1 MRISMFINLEDPHG
15 HMPKLKGKAAE
26 VKALIPALV
35 HVWKF
40 HMDALLVEHVAILD
54 GLQSSV
60 LMDNILDGYPD
71 VDVWPNDAL
80 KVFVDAS
87 WNYAR
92 CQNAVAAHYNRFGF
106 LLFDVTIKTHWTL
119 HCAMEAPF
127 LNPRR
132 SWNYIGEDF
141 MSKSRDLHTSCCKG
155 NSPASSATQWGTHL
169 LCLTLV
175 VTSERNKAAQVHVCL
190 YRCWWNFMKVHN
202 SNLHCLCECS

>member
-1 MRISMFINLEDPHG
+1 LRISMFINLEDPHG

-106 LLFDVTIKTHWTL
+106 FLFDVTIKTHWTL

-155 NSPASSATQWGTHL
+155 NSPASSVNKFADKYCHAMGHT
-169 LCLTLV
+169 LTLLD
-175 VTSERNKAAQVHVCL
+175 SGGDL
-190 YRCWWNFMKVHN
+190 
-202 SNLHCLCECS
+202 